1 MPVNKR
7 DVVRIV
13 KAGAADTEK
22 YALLA
27 LAGEKP
33 SLWDGLEEDDV
44 LGVLQQASGSAGRL
58 LTMALEDFTLAT
70 AVE

>member
-1 MPVNKR
+1 MPVNKG

-13 KAGAADTEK
+13 RAGTSGTER

-33 SLWDGLEEDDV
+33 DLWDCLEEDDV
-44 LGVLQQASGSAGRL
+44 LGVLQQASAPAG
-58 LTMALEDFTLAT
+58 TLVTVAS
-70 AVE
+70 